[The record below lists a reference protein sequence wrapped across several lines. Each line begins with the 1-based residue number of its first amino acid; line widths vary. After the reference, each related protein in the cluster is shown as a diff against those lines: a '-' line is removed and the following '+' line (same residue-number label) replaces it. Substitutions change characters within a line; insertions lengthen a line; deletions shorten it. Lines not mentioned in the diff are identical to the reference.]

1 MLCISY
7 FSMRYVKCMEQCFL
21 DNALY
26 KNYIIILL
34 YYNLPDLFR

>member
-7 FSMRYVKCMEQCFL
+7 FSMRYVKCMEQCFI

-26 KNYIIILL
+26 KNYIIIIIILL
-34 YYNLPDLFR
+34 KIN